1 MYGLTLFLV
10 TCLPLAADA
19 GAPASPFAFRDV
31 DGTGLE
37 LTEGGQRV
45 FVYNYG
51 QILAR
56 GAAEDRRR
64 GCYLAPVCTPGGTT
78 ITDDFN
84 PDHPHHR
91 GISWMWQDIT
101 VGGKK
106 GDIWTLAGFKLKHVG
121 WLAQETGERT
131 ARLAVENGWYDGD
144 KRFVKETV
152 TITVHAAEQSRR
164 VMDFVITEEAL
175 DEPVTIV
182 GTAEGKK
189 GFGGFGFRF
198 APRDGGAA
206 KTVITTDAGEQKAD
220 RVLAPAAWA
229 QITGTFAGKPAGGR
243 IDDDPTNP
251 GYPKTGW
258 LLRHGFGFL
267 NPSDPALTPLVLE
280 KGKPMTLKYRVTVW
294 DGEAAPE

>member
-1 MYGLTLFLV
+1 MSGLTVVMLA
-10 TCLPLAADA
+10 CLPWA
-19 GAPASPFAFRDV
+19 GPSPFAYAEV

-37 LTEGGQRV
+37 LTEGGRRV

-51 QILAR
+51 QILAN
-56 GAAEDRRR
+56 GTAENRRR
-64 GCYLAPVCTPGGTT
+64 GCYLAPVCTPAGTV

-106 GDIWTLAGFKLKHVG
+106 GDIWTLAGFQLKHVA
-121 WLAQETGERT
+121 WLARETGDKT
-131 ARLAVENGWYDGD
+131 ALLSVENGWYDGD

-152 TITVHAAEQSRR
+152 AITVHAAEGPQR

-189 GFGGFGFRF
+189 GFGGFCFRF

-206 KTVITTDAGEQKAD
+206 KTVITTDQGVQKD
-220 RVLAPAAWA
+220 DGVLAQAAWA
-229 QITGTFAGKPAGGR
+229 QVTGTFKGRPAGGR

-267 NPSDPALTPLVLE
+267 NPSWPALTPTVLE
-280 KGKPMTLKYRVTVW
+280 KGKPVTLKYRVTVW
-294 DGEAAPE
+294 DGEVAPQ

>member
-19 GAPASPFAFRDV
+19 AAPASPFAFRDV

-101 VGGKK
+101 VGGQK

-131 ARLAVENGWYDGD
+131 ARLRQRKFILRRSMAVRPQSPVLAY
-144 KRFVKETV
+144 KRSPKRLAQGRRMNTNNFCAPEMRRRF
-152 TITVHAAEQSRR
+152 RR
-164 VMDFVITEEAL
+164 VHRRA
-175 DEPVTIV
+175 
-182 GTAEGKK
+182 
-189 GFGGFGFRF
+189 
-198 APRDGGAA
+198 
-206 KTVITTDAGEQKAD
+206 
-220 RVLAPAAWA
+220 
-229 QITGTFAGKPAGGR
+229 
-243 IDDDPTNP
+243 
-251 GYPKTGW
+251 
-258 LLRHGFGFL
+258 
-267 NPSDPALTPLVLE
+267 
-280 KGKPMTLKYRVTVW
+280 
-294 DGEAAPE
+294 